1 MSTSYDQIA
10 SQWIKHRTQLPP
22 LDQTLFDA
30 FIKQLPKHAHLLDLG
45 CGSGFPIH
53 KLMLDNGFSLLGID
67 SSKALLKHAQT
78 HLPQGCFELQN
89 LTDIKLTRTYQGII
103 LWDALFHLPRHE
115 HAPLLQKA
123 FAALE
128 PNGVMILSSG
138 GSETDIPAFRDFMFD
153 VEFHYD
159 AHTITALKDLCTSI
173 GFEIMQFEALNKPD
187 GGRDKGRIGLLLRK
201 P

>member
-1 MSTSYDQIA
+1 MSTPYDQIA

-67 SSKALLKHAQT
+67 SSQVLLNHAQSQ
-78 HLPQGCFELQN
+78 LPQGCFERN
-89 LTDIKLTRTYQGII
+89 DLTNIELTEPYQGII
-103 LWDALFHLPRHE
+103 LWDALFHLPRSE
-115 HAPLLQKA
+115 HKPLLQKA
-123 FAALE
+123 FHALA

-138 GSETDIPAFRDFMFD
+138 GSETDIPAFSDFMFD

-159 AHTITALKDLCTSI
+159 AHTITALKDLCTRI
-173 GFEIMQFEALNKPD
+173 GFEILQFEVLNKPD
-187 GGRDKGRIGLLLRK
+187 GGRDKGRIGLLLHK